1 MARRKKGGG
10 GGNLTA
16 MMDIM
21 TAAIG
26 CLVLVL
32 ISCLMLV
39 LITNVSIYFGDP
51 NNMSVGSGAGGD
63 EWGMTRYVQDTFGD
77 LVPFP
82 QGNRALSPDYIDVH
96 PDRLVFYPGREV
108 MSIYDLREPGN
119 AFDRQLDKFRKNS
132 AYAEEAYIILLIRPY
147 TATIANELRRQIKQ
161 AGISMGFELFPED
174 KEVDFR
180 SQEEWEAQQ
189 AAEAAAAEAEA
200 ETAPQ
205 EP

>member
-1 MARRKKGGG
+1 MARRKRGGG

-51 NNMSVGSGAGGD
+51 NNMSVGSGADG

-82 QGNRALSPDYIDVH
+82 QGNRMLSPDYIDVH